1 MSCHRDA
8 NFHVPPGP
16 KLNPKIRKKIPSLPR
31 QVFQNFLLPSVHSFT
46 FKRLL
51 LSCLSGFALS
61 DSTYPFSSHLHLLN
75 SLQCWKP
82 LLRPQRFWPS
92 VSFSLVSIP
101 SKSARSPSL
110 SQKLLCFCFLF
121 LVFHF
126 GLRVMF

>member
-1 MSCHRDA
+1 MSCHRNA
-8 NFHVPPGP
+8 NFHVPPCP
-16 KLNPKIRKKIPSLPR
+16 KLNPKIRKKKFPP
-31 QVFQNFLLPSVHSFT
+31 FLDKFSKIFFSSSVHSFT
-46 FKRLL
+46 FKRVL

-61 DSTYPFSSHLHLLN
+61 DSTYPFSSHLYLLN

-110 SQKLLCFCFLF
+110 SQKSSCFCFRF
-121 LVFHF
+121 
-126 GLRVMF
+126 